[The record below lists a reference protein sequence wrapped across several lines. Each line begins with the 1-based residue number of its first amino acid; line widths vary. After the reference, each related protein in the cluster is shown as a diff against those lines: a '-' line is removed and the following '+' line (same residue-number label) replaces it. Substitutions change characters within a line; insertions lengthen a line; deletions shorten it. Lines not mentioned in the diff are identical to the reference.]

1 MILLHGD
8 GLAHDVEEHHRVE
21 NPSDADCGGGLEFCP
36 GSVRHL
42 GLLSLLRYCFELET
56 CGHFQAVLGGV
67 RTSANGH
74 TLG

>member
-1 MILLHGD
+1 MILLHSD

-21 NPSDADCGGGLEFCP
+21 NPSDAGCGGGLECCP
-36 GSVRHL
+36 GSEVL
-42 GLLSLLRYCFELET
+42 FELER
-56 CGHFQAVLGGV
+56 CGHFQAVLGSV